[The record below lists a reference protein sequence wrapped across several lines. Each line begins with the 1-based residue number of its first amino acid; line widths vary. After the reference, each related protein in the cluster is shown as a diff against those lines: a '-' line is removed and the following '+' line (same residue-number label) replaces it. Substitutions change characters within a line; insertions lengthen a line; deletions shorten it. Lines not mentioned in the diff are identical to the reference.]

1 MYFLLIVLLSIL
13 IGNTIFMSQ
22 ENLPT
27 KLYNVGL
34 SYKKADV
41 QVRGAFSVTKE
52 NQKLLLVEAKRRGID
67 GLFVLSTCNRTEI
80 TGFAK
85 HPFELISLM
94 IKYSKGSVEEFIN
107 VSNVYKNNDAVS
119 HLFNIATGL
128 DSQIL
133 GDYEI
138 VGQLRESFKLAKK
151 MGTTNAYLERLMNLV
166 LQASKDVKN
175 NTKLSSGTTSV
186 SYAAIQYII
195 DTVKNC
201 NDKKVLIYGFGE
213 IGKNTCKNVLEYTS
227 NKNITLINRTLD
239 KVVDFER
246 CHSNVTVA
254 EFSKL
259 TEEIHKADI
268 LIVSTGSNTPTVT
281 KENLKPGKEI
291 LIIDL
296 SMPENVD
303 VAVKELSEVT
313 LINVDELSKITDK
326 TVETRKEQVPLAEKI
341 IEKYREEFNEWI
353 SHRKYVPAVNALK
366 ESLMAIQQDEIN
378 FYSKKNKDFNVEDYM
393 PKKEARKMD
402 TFIQYG
408 VAAAEQAFQDSGLVV
423 TDENVLLLFRR
434 SRRLRTSSSR
444 EKQIADKV

>member
-1 MYFLLIVLLSIL
+1 M
-13 IGNTIFMSQ
+13 NQ

-52 NQKLLLVEAKRRGID
+52 NQKLLLKEAKEKGID
-67 GLFVLSTCNRTEI
+67 GIFILSTCNRTEI

-85 HPFELISLM
+85 HPFELISLL
-94 IKYSKGSVEEFIN
+94 IKYSKGTVEEFIN
-107 VSNVYKNNDAVS
+107 VSNVYKNNDAIT

-151 MGTTNAYLERLMNLV
+151 IGTTNAYLERLMNLV

-186 SYAAIQYII
+186 SYAAIQYI
-195 DTVKNC
+195 VENVE
-201 NDKKVLIYGFGE
+201 NYNNKKILIYGLGE

-227 NKNITLINRTLD
+227 NKNVTLVNRTLE
-239 KVVDFER
+239 KAIDFELT
-246 CHSNVTVA
+246 HKDVTVA
-254 EFSKL
+254 DFSNL
-259 TEEIHKADI
+259 TNEIHNTDI
-268 LIVSTGSNTPTVT
+268 LIVSTGSSTHTVT
-281 KENLKPGKEI
+281 SENLKEGNEL

-303 VAVKELSEVT
+303 IDVKKMNGVS

-326 TVETRKEQVPLAEKI
+326 TIETRKAQIPLAEKI
-341 IEKYREEFNEWI
+341 IKKYRDEFNDWI

-378 FYSKKNKDFNVEDYM
+378 FYSKKNKDFNIEDAEFVTNRM
-393 PKKEARKMD
+393 
-402 TFIQYG
+402 IQKITTQF
-408 VAAAEQAFQDSGLVV
+408 VKHLKDQE
-423 TDENVLLLFRR
+423 
-434 SRRLRTSSSR
+434 TSVDQSISVISKIFNT
-444 EKQIADKV
+444 EITEI

>member
-1 MYFLLIVLLSIL
+1 MSIL
-13 IGNTIFMSQ
+13 IGNIIFMDQ
-22 ENLPT
+22 EKLPT

-41 QVRGAFSVTKE
+41 KVRGAFSVTKE
-52 NQKLLLVEAKRRGID
+52 NQKLLLKEAKANGID
-67 GLFVLSTCNRTEI
+67 GVFILSTCNRTEI

-85 HPFELISLM
+85 HPFELISLL

-107 VSNVYKNNDAVS
+107 VSNVYKNNDAVN

-138 VGQLRESFKLAKK
+138 VGQLRESFKQAKK
-151 MGTTNAYLERLMNLV
+151 IGTTNAYLERLMNLV

-186 SYAAIQYII
+186 SYAAIQYIVENI
-195 DTVKNC
+195 SDYN
-201 NDKKVLIYGFGE
+201 NKKVLIYGLGE

-227 NKNITLINRTLD
+227 NKNVTLINRTLE
-239 KVVDFER
+239 KAIDFEQQ
-246 CHSNVTVA
+246 HADITVA
-254 EFSKL
+254 NFEDL
-259 TEEIHKADI
+259 TAEIHKTDI
-268 LIVSTGSNTPTVT
+268 LIVATGSSNHTVT
-281 KENLKPGKEI
+281 AENLKEGKDL

-303 VAVKELSEVT
+303 IAVKKCKGVT
-313 LINVDELSKITDK
+313 LVNVDELSKITEK
-326 TVETRKEQVPLAEKI
+326 TVATRQAQIPLAEKI
-341 IEKYREEFNEWI
+341 IEKYKEEFNEWI

-378 FYSKKNKDFNVEDYM
+378 FYSKKNKDFNVEDAEFVTNRM
-393 PKKEARKMD
+393 
-402 TFIQYG
+402 IQKITTQF
-408 VAAAEQAFQDSGLVV
+408 VKHLKDQE
-423 TDENVLLLFRR
+423 
-434 SRRLRTSSSR
+434 TSVDLSISVISKIFNT
-444 EKQIADKV
+444 EITEI

>member
-1 MYFLLIVLLSIL
+1 MD
-13 IGNTIFMSQ
+13 Q
-22 ENLPT
+22 EKLPT

-41 QVRGAFSVTKE
+41 KVRGAFSVTKE
-52 NQKLLLVEAKRRGID
+52 NQKLLLKEAKANGID
-67 GLFVLSTCNRTEI
+67 GVFILSTCNRTEI

-85 HPFELISLM
+85 HPFELISLL

-107 VSNVYKNNDAVS
+107 VSNVYKNNDAVN

-138 VGQLRESFKLAKK
+138 VGQLRESFKQAKK
-151 MGTTNAYLERLMNLV
+151 IGTTNAYLERLMNLV

-186 SYAAIQYII
+186 SYAAIQYIVENI
-195 DTVKNC
+195 SDYN
-201 NDKKVLIYGFGE
+201 NKKVLIYGLGE

-227 NKNITLINRTLD
+227 NKNVTLINRTLE
-239 KVVDFER
+239 KAIDFEQQ
-246 CHSNVTVA
+246 HADITVA
-254 EFSKL
+254 NFEDL
-259 TEEIHKADI
+259 TAEIHKTDI
-268 LIVSTGSNTPTVT
+268 LIVATGSSNHTVT
-281 KENLKPGKEI
+281 AENLKEGKDL

-303 VAVKELSEVT
+303 IAVKKCKGVT
-313 LINVDELSKITDK
+313 LVNVDELSKITEK
-326 TVETRKEQVPLAEKI
+326 TVATRQAQIPLAEKI
-341 IEKYREEFNEWI
+341 IEKYKEEFNEWI

-378 FYSKKNKDFNVEDYM
+378 FYSKKNKDFNVEDAEFVTSRM
-393 PKKEARKMD
+393 
-402 TFIQYG
+402 IQKITTQF
-408 VAAAEQAFQDSGLVV
+408 VKHLKDQE
-423 TDENVLLLFRR
+423 
-434 SRRLRTSSSR
+434 TSVDLSISVISKIFNT
-444 EKQIADKV
+444 EITEI